1 MHVVP
6 APHRARNYIR
16 WFEDLRLADRE
27 SVGGKCASLGE
38 LVTAGATVPT
48 GFAVTI
54 DAFGALLHNSP
65 PAEYPGTMSR
75 GTLADELEFLDAS
88 AGADIEDHATLAA
101 VHRRAA
107 ELIARTPL
115 PDGLAEQ
122 VAHAYQE
129 LCRREGTAD
138 VPVAV
143 RSSAVAED
151 GETAS
156 FAGQQETFLWTVGAS
171 DVLAR
176 LRDCWASMF
185 SPAAIAYRSRLSSD
199 HAAAARRISVG
210 VQAMVDAEVAGV
222 VLTVS
227 PRTGDRSRIGI
238 NASWGLGQSVVAGEV
253 TPDEYWLSKVD
264 LRELSRTVSSKLHEC
279 RPHPTG
285 RGVVTVDVP
294 EDRRDTACLSPE
306 QLRAIAQ
313 LALAIERHM
322 GGAPQDIEFAIVRAT
337 PSMPARLVVLQARPE
352 TTWRAREEEHK
363 AQASTTAPSYLSV
376 IQGLG
381 AAHYQV
387 GGAR

>member
-1 MHVVP
+1 MTF
-6 APHRARNYIR
+6 IR
-16 WFEDLRLADRE
+16 WFEELRRTDRV

-38 LVTAGATVPT
+38 LVAAGATVPS
-48 GFAVTI
+48 GFAVTVE
-54 DAFGALLHNSP
+54 AFEAFLHGSP
-65 PAEYPGTMSR
+65 LSTYPGAPNR
-75 GTLADELEFLDAS
+75 GSLRDELEFLEAS
-88 AGADIEDHATLAA
+88 VGSDVEDHGRLSV
-101 VHRRAA
+101 VHARAR
-107 ELIARTPL
+107 ELIRSTPL
-115 PDGLAEQ
+115 PPGLQEQ
-122 VAHAYQE
+122 IAHAYAV
-129 LCRREGTAD
+129 LCQREGWAD

-156 FAGQQETFLWTVGAS
+156 FAGQQETYLWTVGVA

-185 SPAAIAYRSRLSSD
+185 SPAALAYRSRLSSD

-238 NASWGLGQSVVAGEV
+238 NASWGLGQAVVSGEV

-264 LRELSRTVSSKLHEC
+264 LRELDRTISTKWHEC
-279 RPHPTG
+279 RPDPTG
-285 RGVVTVDVP
+285 RGVVTMDVP
-294 EDRRDTACLSPE
+294 ADRRDIPCLSPP
-306 QLRAIAQ
+306 AIREVAEM
-313 LALAIERHM
+313 ALAIEHHM
-322 GGAPQDIEFAIVRAT
+322 GGTPQDIEFAIARARPDT
-337 PSMPARLVVLQARPE
+337 PARLVVLQTRPE
-352 TTWRAREEEHK
+352 TTWRAREEENR
-363 AQASTTAPSYLSV
+363 ARTRAATPSYLTV

-381 AAHYQV
+381 SYV

>member
-1 MHVVP
+1 MS
-6 APHRARNYIR
+6 YIR
-16 WFEDLRLADRE
+16 WFEDLRRTDRAT
-27 SVGGKCASLGE
+27 VGGKCASLGE
-38 LVTAGATVPT
+38 LVAAGAAVPT
-48 GFAVTI
+48 GFAVTV
-54 DAFGALLHNSP
+54 DAFETFLRGDPVA
-65 PAEYPGTMSR
+65 AYPGPPSR
-75 GTLADELEFLDAS
+75 GSLRDELEFLEAS
-88 AGADIEDHATLAA
+88 VSSDVEDHASLTL
-101 VHRRAA
+101 VHQRAS
-107 ELIARTPL
+107 ELIRNTPL
-115 PDGLAEQ
+115 PPGLEEQ
-122 VAHAYQE
+122 IAHAYARLGE
-129 LCRREGTAD
+129 REGTPDIA
-138 VPVAV
+138 VAV

-156 FAGQQETFLWTVGAS
+156 FAGQQETYLWTVGVA

-238 NASWGLGQSVVAGEV
+238 NASWGLGQAVVSGEV

-264 LRELSRTVSSKLHEC
+264 FRELARTVSTKLHEC
-279 RPHPTG
+279 RPDPAG

-294 EDRRDTACLSPE
+294 ADRRDVPCLGPHE
-306 QLRAIAQ
+306 IRAVAE

-322 GGAPQDIEFAIVRAT
+322 EGVPQDIEFALTRAT
-337 PSMPARLVVLQARPE
+337 PDGPGRLVVLQARPE
-352 TTWRAREEEHK
+352 TTWRAREEEHRAR
-363 AQASTTAPSYLSV
+363 AQAATPSYLSL

-381 AAHYQV
+381 TRV
-387 GGAR
+387 GGVR